1 MVRATSSNLA
11 RLAILP
17 THVMNISVIGIDEI
31 VLPGSGWEDLGTGAR
46 SLPRPHWCHH
56 RLGSSGVV
64 EEISEPRS
72 QHVLAAAIPAPA
84 ALVAILVLDIEKSR
98 QISPNDPTTLSD
110 ITYALRNLAKQVPQ
124 AFGKQEPRGDGLL
137 QCFSD
142 ALAAAVCAVSLR
154 HLLEDPAW
162 RLRGV
167 SVRGRIALHL
177 GHAQLQQDGLAFGD
191 SLAVASRLEPI
202 VEPGAIW
209 TSAAFA
215 EALEQRVPKV
225 GLTTRYLGL
234 KTLAKDDGDLVC
246 HELIDTNRP
255 VPGAALSYQPQDDPL
270 ANCQRL
276 LRSDDE
282 ADQIAAIQALV
293 SIGTWAAVKL
303 LVNCARSDKNEPPL
317 RRRCL
322 TALQQLA
329 EPDLATLIGSIVD
342 AEQVLSLKRL
352 SIELLGACAS
362 PDAIE
367 KLSHLASDK
376 TPSPAVREAAL
387 LALRHLSDASL
398 DQVLTDALK
407 EKNPDLVNAA
417 CVAAS
422 TRKLSESL
430 ADRLISLAKSD
441 GMPESIREIALEA
454 FLARGSEGRYLN
466 DLIELAKD
474 PEKSSQLRMLALE
487 ELADIGSGSALVAL
501 QEIAE
506 QPSDTMRRAALAF
519 VLAVKSK
526 PTPTHIRMKPKP
538 SESRINEVLTRI
550 EGRTVTDRYL
560 SDIA

>member
-1 MVRATSSNLA
+1 MVEKIN
-11 RLAILP
+11 
-17 THVMNISVIGIDEI
+17 
-31 VLPGSGWEDLGTGAR
+31 
-46 SLPRPHWCHH
+46 
-56 RLGSSGVV
+56 
-64 EEISEPRS
+64 EPRS
-72 QHVLAAAIPAPA
+72 QDVLAAAVPAPA
-84 ALVAILVLDIEKSR
+84 TLVAILVLDIVESR
-98 QISPNDPTTLSD
+98 RISPEHPTTLSE
-110 ITYALRNLAKQVPQ
+110 ITEALRDVVERVPQ
-124 AFGKQEPRGDGLL
+124 TYGKQETRGDGLL

-154 HLLEDPAW
+154 HVLENPVW

-167 SVRGRIALHL
+167 SVRARIALHL
-177 GHAQLQQDGLAFGD
+177 GHVRLQQDGVPTGD
-191 SLAVASRLEPI
+191 SLRVACRLEPI

-209 TSAAFA
+209 TSAAFSG
-215 EALEQRVPKV
+215 ALETREPKV
-225 GLTTRYLGL
+225 GLETRYLGL
-234 KTLAKDDGDLVC
+234 KTLPKDDGDLVC
-246 HELIDTNRP
+246 YELIDTNRP
-255 VPGAALSYQPQDDPL
+255 VTDAAVPYQPQDDPL

-293 SIGTWAAVKL
+293 SIGTWPAMKL

-322 TALQQLA
+322 SALHRMA
-329 EPDLATLIGSIVD
+329 EPDLTTLIGSIVD
-342 AEQVLSLKRL
+342 TEQVLSLKCL
-352 SIELLGACAS
+352 SIEVLGACAS

-376 TPSPAVREAAL
+376 TTAPAVREAAL
-387 LALRHLSDASL
+387 LALRHLPDASL
-398 DQVLTDALK
+398 DQVLTEALK
-407 EKNPDLVNAA
+407 DKNPDLVNAA

-430 ADRLISLAKSD
+430 ADRLIGLAKSD
-441 GMPESIREIALEA
+441 DTPESIREIALEA
-454 FLARGSEGRYLN
+454 FLARGSEGRYLG

-487 ELADIGSGSALVAL
+487 ELADVGSGSALAAL

-506 QPSDTMRRAALAF
+506 QPSDTMRKAALAF

-526 PTPTHIRMKPKP
+526 PTPTHIRMKAQP
-538 SESRINEVLTRI
+538 SESRIKEVLSRI
-550 EGRTVTDRYL
+550 EGRSLTDRYL